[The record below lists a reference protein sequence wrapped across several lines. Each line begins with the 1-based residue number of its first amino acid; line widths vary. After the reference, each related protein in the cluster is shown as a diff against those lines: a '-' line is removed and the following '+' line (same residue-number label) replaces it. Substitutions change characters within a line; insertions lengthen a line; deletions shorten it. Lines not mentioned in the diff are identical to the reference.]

1 MSKAVRILIGLSIL
15 IALLIPLSTAS
26 AQLGA
31 YGSSFQVQNLENA
44 QASIVIEFI
53 DKDGNTAATVSD
65 NIAAGGSNTY
75 FAVITPG
82 LPATFDGSAVIS
94 SDKKIRAI
102 HNLDAGGFVY
112 GASSSG
118 YTAGSSP
125 VSLPLIMRGNSGF
138 NTWFNVQNAG
148 SGPATVSVAFKAGSD
163 GSDWTHPNVTIAAGA
178 AYTFDQSDMTSL
190 GTKFIGSATVTS
202 NEPVVATVVEV
213 GPNTLY
219 AYDGFAAGDP
229 DIIGPL
235 FQYNNAGFSSSVQ
248 VQNIG
253 SQSTAVTLQYTP
265 SFAGTACE
273 ETQTIG
279 AGAAG
284 TFGLFAFALAGNDCY
299 DSNGTNAF
307 VGSVTVK
314 TNTASQDLVAI
325 VNQHNFATGKAS
337 AYSAFRPDEA
347 KQCTS
352 LPLIM
357 DRNSNYWTGLSIYN
371 AGAATNVT
379 IDYSGFGTAADVV
392 LQMGAGDTEI
402 ILNQNAI
409 QSGYVGSASVCG
421 ANATDQILVIVNEQ
435 NLTVN
440 GDQLFTYNGFPLE

>member
-31 YGSSFQVQNLENA
+31 YGSSFQVQNLEGS

-53 DKDGNTAATVSD
+53 DKDGNTAATVPDTISA
-65 NIAAGGSNTY
+65 NGSKTY
-75 FAVITPG
+75 FAVTTPG
-82 LPATFDGSAVIS
+82 LPTTFDGSAVIS

-125 VSLPLIMRGNSGF
+125 LSLPLIMRNNSGF

-148 SGPATVSVAFKAGSD
+148 AGPATVSVSFKAGLS
-163 GSDWTHPNVTIAAGA
+163 GSDWTHANVSIEPGA
-178 AYTFDQSDMTSL
+178 AYTFDQADMTNL
-190 GTKFIGSATVTS
+190 GNVFVGSATVTS

-213 GPNTLY
+213 GTNTLY
-219 AYDGFAAGDP
+219 AYDGFAAGNP
-229 DIIGPL
+229 NVIGPL

-253 SQSTAVTLQYTP
+253 SQSTAVTLQYKP

-279 AGAAG
+279 AGSAG

-299 DSNGTNAF
+299 AKNGTNAF

-314 TNTASQDLVAI
+314 TNSASQDLVAI
-325 VNQHNFATGKAS
+325 VNQHNFASGKAS

-357 DRNSNYWTGLSIYN
+357 DRNSNYWTGISIIN
-371 AGAATNVT
+371 VGASTTVT
-379 IDYSGFGTAADVV
+379 VDYSNFGTAADKTIN
-392 LQMGAGDTEI
+392 LSAGGSAIE
-402 ILNQNAI
+402 LNNGAI
-409 QSGYVGSASVCG
+409 QSGYVGSARICG
-421 ANATDQILVIVNEQ
+421 ANATDQILAIVNEQ
-435 NLTVN
+435 NLVAG
-440 GDQLFTYNGFPLE
+440 GDQFFTYNGFPLE

>member
-1 MSKAVRILIGLSIL
+1 MIGLSIL

-31 YGSSFQVQNLENA
+31 YGSSFQVQNLESA

-53 DKDGNTAATVSD
+53 DKNGNTVTTVSD
-65 NIAAGGSNTY
+65 NISGGGSNTY
-75 FAVITPG
+75 FAVTTAG
-82 LPATFDGSAVIS
+82 LPTTFDGSAVIS

-118 YTAGSSP
+118 YTAGASP
-125 VSLPLIMRGNSGF
+125 VNLPLIMRNNNGF

-148 SGPATVSVAFKAGSD
+148 SGTATVSVSFKAGSD
-163 GSDWTHPNVTIAAGA
+163 GSDWTHPGVTIEEGA
-178 AYTFDQSDMTSL
+178 AYTFDQSDMTNL
-190 GTKFIGSATVTS
+190 GSKFVGSATVTS
-202 NEPVVATVVEV
+202 DEPVVATVVEV
-213 GPNTLY
+213 GPDTLY

-253 SQSTAVTLQYTP
+253 SQSTSVTLSYTP
-265 SFAGTACE
+265 SFAGSACE

-279 AGAAG
+279 PGAAA
-284 TFGLFAFALAGNDCY
+284 TFGLFAFAVAGNDCY
-299 DSNGTNAF
+299 DTNGTNPF
-307 VGSVTVK
+307 VGSVTVD
-314 TNTASQDLVAI
+314 TNTTNQDLVAI
-325 VNQHNFATGKAS
+325 VNQHNFSTGKAS

-357 DRNSNYWTGLSIYN
+357 DRNSNYWTGISIIN
-371 AGAATNVT
+371 VGAATTVT
-379 IDYSGFGTAADVV
+379 IDYSNYGTSADETIP
-392 LQMGAGDTEI
+392 LGAGASAVT
-402 ILNQNAI
+402 LNNGNI
-409 QSGYVGSASVCG
+409 QSGYVGSARVCG
-421 ANATDQILVIVNEQ
+421 ANASDEILAIVNEQ
-435 NLTVN
+435 NLVVS
-440 GDQLFTYNGFPLE
+440 GDQLFTYNGFPLD